1 MNNNKRYFDPK
12 LYYYKVI
19 ALCLLMC
26 IDIVMNSF
34 TQFLTF
40 GHKRTKD
47 MYSAT
52 CKNNGRGI
60 CIGLSLAQFSLQ
72 IIMMFI
78 LLSIFSETF
87 DFKRGLLGRMCKK
100 FSLTFISTFTYIVV
114 FAFEKGFL
122 YSYHKKHKNDDDI
135 IFIIWKKWYFL
146 LIYILKFSLAFLS
159 YMFTINTSF
168 ELGKPKYYK
177 TELAGLPSF

>member
-26 IDIVMNSF
+26 VDIVMNSF

-40 GHKRTKD
+40 GHKETKKY
-47 MYSAT
+47 YSAT
-52 CKNNGRGI
+52 CKNNGSGL
-60 CIGLSLAQFSLQ
+60 CIGLSLIQFALQ
-72 IIMMFI
+72 IIMFFI

-87 DFKRGLLGRMCKK
+87 DFKRGLLKRMCRK
-100 FSLTFISTFTYIVV
+100 FMITFFSTLFYIIL
-114 FAFEKGFL
+114 FIAEKIYL
-122 YSYHKKHKNDDDI
+122 YIYHKSKKLEPDFLFKIWDKWF
-135 IFIIWKKWYFL
+135 FI
-146 LIYILKFSLAFLS
+146 LIYVLKFLFAFLS

-177 TELAGLPSF
+177 VELVGLS

>member
-40 GHKRTKD
+40 GHKQTKKQ
-47 MYSAT
+47 YSAT
-52 CKNNGRGI
+52 CKNNGAGL
-60 CIGLSLAQFSLQ
+60 CIGLSLIQFAIQ
-72 IIMMFI
+72 IVMFFI

-87 DFKRGLLGRMCKK
+87 DFKRGLLKRMCRK
-100 FSLTFISTFTYIVV
+100 FMLTFFSTLFYIII
-114 FAFEKGFL
+114 FASEKIFL
-122 YSYHKKHKNDDDI
+122 YLYHKSKKLEPDFLFKIWDKWF
-135 IFIIWKKWYFL
+135 FI
-146 LIYILKFSLAFLS
+146 LIYVLKFLFAFLS

-177 TELAGLPSF
+177 VELEGLPQF

>member
-40 GHKRTKD
+40 GHKETKKY
-47 MYSAT
+47 YSAT
-52 CKNNGRGI
+52 CKNNGSGL
-60 CIGLSLAQFSLQ
+60 CIGLSLIQFALQ
-72 IIMMFI
+72 IIMFFI

-87 DFKRGLLGRMCKK
+87 DFKRGLLKRMCRK
-100 FSLTFISTFTYIVV
+100 FMITFFSTLFYIIL
-114 FAFEKGFL
+114 FIAEKIYL
-122 YSYHKKHKNDDDI
+122 YIYHKKNKEKKDV
-135 IFIIWKKWYFL
+135 IFNIWKQWHFL
-146 LIYILKFSLAFLS
+146 LFYILKFIFAFLS

-177 TELAGLPSF
+177 VELEGLPQF

>member
-26 IDIVMNSF
+26 VDIVMNSF

-40 GHKRTKD
+40 GHKETKKF
-47 MYSAT
+47 YSAT
-52 CKNNGRGI
+52 CKNNGSGL
-60 CIGLSLAQFSLQ
+60 CIGLSLIQFALQ
-72 IIMMFI
+72 IIMFFI

-87 DFKRGLLGRMCKK
+87 DFKRGLLKRMCRK
-100 FSLTFISTFTYIVV
+100 FMITFFSTLFYIIL
-114 FAFEKGFL
+114 FIAEKIYL
-122 YSYHKKHKNDDDI
+122 YIYHKKNKEKKDV
-135 IFIIWKKWYFL
+135 IFNIWKQWHFL
-146 LIYILKFSLAFLS
+146 LFYILKFIFAFLS

-177 TELAGLPSF
+177 VELEGLPQF

>member
-40 GHKRTKD
+40 GHKETKKF
-47 MYSAT
+47 YSAT
-52 CKNNGRGI
+52 CKNNGSGL
-60 CIGLSLAQFSLQ
+60 CIGLSLIQFALQ
-72 IIMMFI
+72 IIMFFI

-87 DFKRGLLGRMCKK
+87 DFKRGLLKRMCRK
-100 FSLTFISTFTYIVV
+100 FMITFFSTLFYIIL
-114 FAFEKGFL
+114 FIAEKIYL
-122 YSYHKKHKNDDDI
+122 YIYHKKNKEKKDV
-135 IFIIWKKWYFL
+135 IFNIWKQWHFL
-146 LIYILKFSLAFLS
+146 LFYILKFIFAFLS

-168 ELGKPKYYK
+168 ELGKPKYYNV
-177 TELAGLPSF
+177 ELEGLPQF

>member
-40 GHKRTKD
+40 GHKETKKF
-47 MYSAT
+47 YSAT
-52 CKNNGRGI
+52 CKNNGSGL
-60 CIGLSLAQFSLQ
+60 CIGLSLIQFALQ
-72 IIMMFI
+72 IIMFFI

-87 DFKRGLLGRMCKK
+87 DFKRGLLKRMCRK
-100 FSLTFISTFTYIVV
+100 FMITFFSTLFYIIL
-114 FAFEKGFL
+114 FIAEKIYL
-122 YSYHKKHKNDDDI
+122 YIYHKKNKEKKDV
-135 IFIIWKKWYFL
+135 IFNIWKQWHFL
-146 LIYILKFSLAFLS
+146 LFYILKFIFAFLS

-177 TELAGLPSF
+177 VELEGLPQF

>member
-26 IDIVMNSF
+26 VDIVMNSF

-40 GHKRTKD
+40 GHKETKKY
-47 MYSAT
+47 YSAT
-52 CKNNGRGI
+52 CKNNGSGL
-60 CIGLSLAQFSLQ
+60 CIGLSLIQFALQ
-72 IIMMFI
+72 IIMFFI

-87 DFKRGLLGRMCKK
+87 DFKRGLLKRMCRK
-100 FSLTFISTFTYIVV
+100 FMITFFSTLFYIIL
-114 FAFEKGFL
+114 FIAEKIYL
-122 YSYHKKHKNDDDI
+122 YIYHKKNKEKKDV
-135 IFIIWKKWYFL
+135 IFNIWKQWHFL
-146 LIYILKFSLAFLS
+146 LFYILKFIFAFLS

-177 TELAGLPSF
+177 VELEGLPQF

>member
-1 MNNNKRYFDPK
+1 MNNNKRYFDQK

-26 IDIVMNSF
+26 VDIVMNSF

-40 GHKRTKD
+40 GHKETKKY
-47 MYSAT
+47 YSAT
-52 CKNNGRGI
+52 CKNNGSGL
-60 CIGLSLAQFSLQ
+60 CIGLSLIQFALQ
-72 IIMMFI
+72 IIMFFI

-87 DFKRGLLGRMCKK
+87 DFKRGLLKRMCRK
-100 FSLTFISTFTYIVV
+100 FMITFFSTLFYIIL
-114 FAFEKGFL
+114 FIAEKIYL
-122 YSYHKKHKNDDDI
+122 YIYHKKNKEKKDV
-135 IFIIWKKWYFL
+135 IFNIWKQWHFL
-146 LIYILKFSLAFLS
+146 LFYILKFIFAFLS

-177 TELAGLPSF
+177 VELEGLPQF